1 MRIFFDGKQVFEDDM
16 YGTVAPVHQWKIV
29 TTLEIP
35 SGTKVV
41 GISCL
46 DSGAYKGII
55 ASFSSGEVTNANP
68 NTKWTCTTN
77 EGEGWAK
84 PTSTAIF
91 TAPVKAS
98 QGRKIE
104 GTQN

>member
-1 MRIFFDGKQVFEDDM
+1 MRIFFDGRQVFEDDM

-46 DSGAYKGII
+46 DSGVYKGII

-84 PTSTAIF
+84 PTSTATF
-91 TAPVKAS
+91 TAPVKTS
-98 QGRKIE
+98 SPLKIE
-104 GTQN
+104 GA

>member
-1 MRIFFDGKQVFEDDM
+1 MRIFFDGKQVFEDDD
-16 YGTVAPVHQWKIV
+16 YGRDTLQWLNT

-35 SGTKVV
+35 SDTKVV

-46 DSGAYKGII
+46 DSAGGKGIL
-55 ASFSSGEVTNANP
+55 ASFSSGEVTNASP

-84 PTSTAIF
+84 PTSTATF
-91 TAPVKAS
+91 TAPVKS
-98 QGRKIE
+98 SSPHKIE
-104 GTQN
+104 GA